1 MLSTNDGHYWK
12 TWPLV
17 SDQGILTGKSLHES
31 VRWITFVFWTSGF
44 ILYQFISSINP
55 LTPQRHP
62 HFLYQSSRTPLHLFP
77 WDLASSIL
85 LSQAYSVSP
94 FCRLPS
100 LCWQT
105 HSERLYLKQ
114 TQKLNIHCYPLPRL
128 LPRVVNLGLKYP
140 FAHPQTHTDSLFW
153 KVTQLTLSRQPGLRI
168 LDLKGSSLTF
178 SLGLPLEKFRYQYE
192 VPTNSR
198 YWVFLN
204 A

>member
-62 HFLYQSSRTPLHLFP
+62 HFLYQSSRTPLHLFS

-85 LSQAYSVSP
+85 LSLAYSVSP

-100 LCWQT
+100 FCWQT

-114 TQKLNIHCYPLPRL
+114 TQKLNIHYYPLPPITSQSCKPRIKISLCTSTDTYWQSLLEGNSTDPQSSTWPQNFRSERL
-128 LPRVVNLGLKYP
+128 I
-140 FAHPQTHTDSLFW
+140 S
-153 KVTQLTLSRQPGLRI
+153 
-168 LDLKGSSLTF
+168 DL
-178 SLGLPLEKFRYQYE
+178 
-192 VPTNSR
+192 
-198 YWVFLN
+198 
-204 A
+204 